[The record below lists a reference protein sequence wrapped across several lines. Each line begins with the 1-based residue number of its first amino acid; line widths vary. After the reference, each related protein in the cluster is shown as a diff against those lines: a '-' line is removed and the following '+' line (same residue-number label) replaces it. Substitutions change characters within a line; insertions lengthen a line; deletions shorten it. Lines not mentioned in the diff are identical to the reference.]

1 MNRSQLFDLI
11 EDTLSVMARSTSHL
25 LLSVYGRHQ
34 NNWPSYDIERNPSE
48 NTFDLL
54 DQDTDVLL
62 ATAPAINL
70 MDELRAR
77 FPRNVQIEAILLCG
91 PYTPP
96 QDDPPFLVLY
106 ERVRAPRVP
115 LSQPRTRA
123 CNASDEF
130 ELFPMR
136 PRRRI

>member
-11 EDTLSVMARSTSHL
+11 QDTLSVMARSMSRL
-25 LLSVYGRHQ
+25 VLSVYGRHQ
-34 NNWPSYDIERNPSE
+34 NDWPSYDIERTPYE

-77 FPRNVQIEAILLCG
+77 IPRNVQIEAILLRG
-91 PYTPP
+91 PYMPP
-96 QDDPPFLVLY
+96 LDDPPFLVLY
-106 ERVRAPRVP
+106 EAARAPRVP
-115 LSQPRTRA
+115 QFGPRSRDASNRFVLLPIQPRRG
-123 CNASDEF
+123 
-130 ELFPMR
+130 P
-136 PRRRI
+136 